1 MKTAGLNSDE
11 MLMTLVAEAVK
22 QQTKIRSAVRD
33 ITLKALQARE
43 LGLDQ
48 INKVVRNVTQG
59 VSAGLGD
66 KVNVEKALA
75 DAIAGMDDAL
85 LKVVEANQVALTK
98 LTEGGASFEESSV
111 KKALEEL
118 EKFEDRFRDGIQQ
131 GAQEAGTRL
140 KQQWA
145 SVLEKIPHG
154 GTDTGERVMQTIAA
168 HAKQAQDAMT
178 QSREAGMKVAH
189 TLAQNYAT
197 LVSGVLMGL
206 SEALQH
212 GKEKTR
218 KPKAK

>member
-206 SEALQH
+206 SEAIQH
-212 GKEKTR
+212 GKAKTT